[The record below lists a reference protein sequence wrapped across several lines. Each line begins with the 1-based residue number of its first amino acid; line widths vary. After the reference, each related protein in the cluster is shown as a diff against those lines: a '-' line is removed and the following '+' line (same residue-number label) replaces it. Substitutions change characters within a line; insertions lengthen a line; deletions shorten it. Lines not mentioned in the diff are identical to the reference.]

1 MSSVYLDPSTLVMP
15 DPGGRADHL
24 AVPGAGDALRN
35 LRDVVDDVIVLAPDT
50 WTDIV
55 ELPSGVRAATTLP
68 EDLGPDA
75 WFVTA
80 DPESPFGRPGGA
92 TTILVGPRRAP
103 GQLPLPRYDIQAR
116 DLPAAVLEILARQA
130 MG

>member
-1 MSSVYLDPSTLVMP
+1 MSSVYLDPSTMVMP
-15 DPGGRADHL
+15 DPAGRTDYL
-24 AVPGAGDALRN
+24 AVPGAGHALRS

-50 WTDIV
+50 WRGVV

-68 EDLGPDA
+68 DDLGPDA

-103 GQLPLPRYDIQAR
+103 GQLPLPRFDVQAR
-116 DLPAAVLEILARQA
+116 DLSAAVLEILAREA